1 MSLKICEI
9 EKRDRTHVIG
19 VVDTD
24 TGDLYTLKPF
34 PKGDPCQMYD
44 KCVNKDKKCDYCQI
58 NKANKVNHFRYYY
71 KDYVPVCPQGWDDCV
86 CDPAYIKATYPE
98 WYKELYGD
106 MTPEKAAK
114 KHCDPTDEYCYDD
127 EDK

>member
-1 MSLKICEI
+1 M
-9 EKRDRTHVIG
+9 
-19 VVDTD
+19 
-24 TGDLYTLKPF
+24 
-34 PKGDPCQMYD
+34 
-44 KCVNKDKKCDYCQI
+44 
-58 NKANKVNHFRYYY
+58 NKANKVTHFGYYF
-71 KDYVPVCPQGWDDCV
+71 KDYIPTCPQGWDDCV

-106 MTPEKAAK
+106 MTPEEAAK